1 MQRGGFLAPLL
12 VTAGKAILGSLFG
25 NGIKKKRKTR
35 RRRRQCKKLQ
45 TKNCR
50 KKL

>member
-25 NGIKKKRKTR
+25 NGIKKKKKNKKKEKTV
-35 RRRRQCKKLQ
+35 
-45 TKNCR
+45 
-50 KKL
+50 